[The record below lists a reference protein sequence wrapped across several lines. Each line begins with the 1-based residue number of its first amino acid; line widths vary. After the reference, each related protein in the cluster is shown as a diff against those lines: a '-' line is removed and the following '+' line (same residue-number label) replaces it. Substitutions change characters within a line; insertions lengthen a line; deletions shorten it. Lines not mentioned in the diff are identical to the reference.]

1 MKKIIQLILSL
12 SLVIMAIVFYKV
24 YFSSNNKSQVFKEL
38 SEENSETDNKEKS
51 TSEMSNLIR
60 NLSYDVTFD
69 GDKQYSITADMSEL
83 TYENNVEIVYM
94 QKVTAIFI
102 NENNVPLIITSDKA
116 TYNNSSYDTNFSE
129 NVRVEYI
136 DNLINSEKLDISFAE
151 NIITIYDNV
160 KYHGSSGTL
169 NTDNVK
175 INLITKNI
183 NIYMDN
189 KEKKVEVVSK

>member
-38 SEENSETDNKEKS
+38 SEENSEINNQEES

-69 GDKQYSITADMSEL
+69 GDKKYSITADMSEL

-175 INLITKNI
+175 IDLITKNI

>member
-38 SEENSETDNKEKS
+38 SEENLEIDNQEKS

-129 NVRVEYI
+129 NVRVEYF

-175 INLITKNI
+175 IDLITKNI

>member
-24 YFSSNNKSQVFKEL
+24 YLSSNNKSQVFKEL
-38 SEENSETDNKEKS
+38 SEENTEMNNQEKS

-69 GDKQYSITADMSEL
+69 GDKQYSITADLSEL
-83 TYENNVEIVYM
+83 TYENNLEVVYM

-102 NENNVPLIITSDKA
+102 NENNIPLIITSDKA
-116 TYNNSSYDTNFSE
+116 TYNNSNYDTNFSE

-175 INLITKNI
+175 IDLITKNI

-189 KEKKVEVVSK
+189 KEKKVVVVSK

>member
-38 SEENSETDNKEKS
+38 SDENSEINNQEES

-102 NENNVPLIITSDKA
+102 NENNIPLIITSDKA

-175 INLITKNI
+175 IDLITKNI

>member
-1 MKKIIQLILSL
+1 MKKIIQLILLL
-12 SLVIMAIVFYKV
+12 SLVVMAIVFYKV

-38 SEENSETDNKEKS
+38 SEENSEINNQEKS

-189 KEKKVEVVSK
+189 KEKKVEVVTK

>member
-1 MKKIIQLILSL
+1 MKKIIQLILLL
-12 SLVIMAIVFYKV
+12 SLVVMAIVFYKV
-24 YFSSNNKSQVFKEL
+24 YFSSNNESQVFKEL

-69 GDKQYSITADMSEL
+69 GDKQYSITADLSEL

-175 INLITKNI
+175 IDLITKNI

>member
-38 SEENSETDNKEKS
+38 SEENSEINNQEKS

-69 GDKQYSITADMSEL
+69 GDKQYSITADLSEL

-175 INLITKNI
+175 IDLITKNI

>member
-1 MKKIIQLILSL
+1 MKKIIQLILLL
-12 SLVIMAIVFYKV
+12 SLVVMAIVFYKV

-69 GDKQYSITADMSEL
+69 GDKQYSITADLSEL

-189 KEKKVEVVSK
+189 KEKKVEVVTK

>member
-69 GDKQYSITADMSEL
+69 GDKQYSITADLSEL

-189 KEKKVEVVSK
+189 KEKKVEVVTK

>member
-38 SEENSETDNKEKS
+38 SEENSEINNQEKS

-69 GDKQYSITADMSEL
+69 GDKNYSITADMSEL

-175 INLITKNI
+175 IDLITKNI

>member
-24 YFSSNNKSQVFKEL
+24 YLSSNNKSQVFKEL
-38 SEENSETDNKEKS
+38 SEENTEMNNQEKS

-69 GDKQYSITADMSEL
+69 GDKQYSITADLSEL
-83 TYENNVEIVYM
+83 TYENNLEVVYM

-102 NENNVPLIITSDKA
+102 NENNIPLIITSDKA
-116 TYNNSSYDTNFSE
+116 TYNNSNYDTNFSE

-189 KEKKVEVVSK
+189 KEKKVVVVSK

>member
-69 GDKQYSITADMSEL
+69 GDKQYSITADLSEL

-175 INLITKNI
+175 IDLITKNI

>member
-38 SEENSETDNKEKS
+38 SEENSEINNQEKS

-175 INLITKNI
+175 IDLITKNI

>member
-1 MKKIIQLILSL
+1 MKKIIQLILLL
-12 SLVIMAIVFYKV
+12 SLVVMAIVFYKV

-38 SEENSETDNKEKS
+38 SEENSEINNQEKS

-175 INLITKNI
+175 IDLITKNI

>member
-38 SEENSETDNKEKS
+38 SEENSEINNQEES

-69 GDKQYSITADMSEL
+69 GDKNYSITADMSEL

-175 INLITKNI
+175 IDLITKNI

>member
-1 MKKIIQLILSL
+1 MKKIIQLILLL
-12 SLVIMAIVFYKV
+12 SLVVMAIVFYKV

-38 SEENSETDNKEKS
+38 SEENSEINNQEES

-69 GDKQYSITADMSEL
+69 GDKNYSITADMSEL

-175 INLITKNI
+175 IDLITKNI

>member
-38 SEENSETDNKEKS
+38 SEENSEINNQEKS

-189 KEKKVEVVSK
+189 KEKKVEVVTK

>member
-189 KEKKVEVVSK
+189 KEKKVEVVTK

>member
-1 MKKIIQLILSL
+1 
-12 SLVIMAIVFYKV
+12 MAIVFYKV

-38 SEENSETDNKEKS
+38 SEENLEIDNQEKS

-129 NVRVEYI
+129 NVRVEYF

-175 INLITKNI
+175 IDLITKNI

>member
-38 SEENSETDNKEKS
+38 SEENSEINNQEKS

-102 NENNVPLIITSDKA
+102 NENNIPLIITSDKA

-175 INLITKNI
+175 IDLITKNI

>member
-1 MKKIIQLILSL
+1 
-12 SLVIMAIVFYKV
+12 
-24 YFSSNNKSQVFKEL
+24 
-38 SEENSETDNKEKS
+38 
-51 TSEMSNLIR
+51 
-60 NLSYDVTFD
+60 
-69 GDKQYSITADMSEL
+69 
-83 TYENNVEIVYM
+83 M

-175 INLITKNI
+175 IDLITKNT
-183 NIYMDN
+183 
-189 KEKKVEVVSK
+189 